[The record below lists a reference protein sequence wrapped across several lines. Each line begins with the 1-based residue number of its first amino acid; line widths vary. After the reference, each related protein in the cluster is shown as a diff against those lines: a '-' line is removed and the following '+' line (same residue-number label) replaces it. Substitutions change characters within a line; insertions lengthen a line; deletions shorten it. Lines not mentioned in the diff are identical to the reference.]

1 MCQCICSIPF
11 LSLLLIPSCSVP
23 LRKVNYFGVT
33 SCQMSWTFPET
44 STIRIWQ
51 KYIESLKIHDL
62 GFLRYWFRLLRGY
75 GSWVTN
81 ISDSLQT
88 HGLQPARLLC
98 SWDSLDKNMG
108 VGCHFF
114 LQGGFLRWQNSVP
127 LNSQVN
133 VKLHPSNINWALG
146 TDQFSDLLTLPD
158 TWLSLWVHS
167 YFQVVDCN

>member
-98 SWDSLDKNMG
+98 SWDSLGTNTG
-108 VGCHFF
+108 VGCCLL
-114 LQGGFLRWQNSVP
+114 LQGIFLTQDLTRVSFIAGRFFTHWAKREAIWAGGEIRTPVRMP
-127 LNSQVN
+127 L
-133 VKLHPSNINWALG
+133 
-146 TDQFSDLLTLPD
+146 
-158 TWLSLWVHS
+158 
-167 YFQVVDCN
+167 Y